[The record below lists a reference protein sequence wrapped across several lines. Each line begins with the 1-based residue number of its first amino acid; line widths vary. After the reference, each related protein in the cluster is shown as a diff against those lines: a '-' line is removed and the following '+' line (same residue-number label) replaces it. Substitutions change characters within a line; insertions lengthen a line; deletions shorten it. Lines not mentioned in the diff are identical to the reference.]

1 MIKVIKNKLR
11 ERNGNMYIFAS
22 VIIIIIFMFTYLF
35 SLYFEL
41 KVISKG
47 IRDAV
52 QISTIKTITHN
63 YSNVFRGTRQGYAT
77 GHKPL
82 GEEEWQEVIDYGR
95 IYEEVGSL
103 LNLKEED
110 GQYIKYTDDDKIE
123 YKIHSLNVNVDN
135 IQIGSLN
142 TIDKFNADVSVKLEV
157 PQSFLG
163 INGNLKLTLNLKAG
177 YVNKF

>member
-1 MIKVIKNKLR
+1 MIKAIVKKLK
-11 ERNGNMYIFAS
+11 EKDGNMYILAS
-22 VIIIIIFMFTYLF
+22 FIMVFIFMVTYLF

-41 KVISKG
+41 KTISKG

-52 QISTIKTITHN
+52 QIATIKTITHN

-82 GEEEWQEVIDYGR
+82 GEEEWEEVIDYGK

-103 LNLKEED
+103 LNLKEEN
-110 GQYIKYTDDDKIE
+110 GQYIKYTKDDKVE
-123 YKIHSLNVNVDN
+123 YKIHSLNVTIDN
-135 IQIGSLN
+135 IEIGSLN
-142 TIDKFNADVSVKLEV
+142 TVDKFNANVTIKLEV
-157 PQSFLG
+157 PQTFLG